1 MHYLSSILTI
11 LAVAG
16 LSACVG
22 TPTTGDSAGVS
33 LPPPDVA
40 AAERLLSPDE
50 TLQTLTFPAEGST
63 SVNGRVVGYKTVSY
77 AVPVAQGQR
86 LEVELRSDSSNAY
99 FNIHDA
105 ADSSGAAVFNGNSGA
120 RIARLTAPRD
130 MTYVIRP
137 FQPRASARRDE
148 AFAYT
153 FLIDRR

>member
-1 MHYLSSILTI
+1 MRSLSLILTV
-11 LAVAG
+11 LAAAG
-16 LSACVG
+16 LSACAG
-22 TPTTGDSAGVS
+22 SANTGGSAAVS
-33 LPPPDVA
+33 LPQPDVA
-40 AAERLLSPDE
+40 AAERLISPDE

-105 ADSSGAAVFNGNSGA
+105 ADSSGAAVFNGNTGA
-120 RIARLTAPRD
+120 RVARLTAPRD
-130 MTYVIRP
+130 MTFVIRP
-137 FQPRASARRDE
+137 FQPRASARRGE
-148 AFAYT
+148 SFEYT